1 LGLLEQPKE
10 IKTIDELFSKELLE
24 EDEEEIQELNPA

>member
-10 IKTIDELFSKELLE
+10 ILTIDDLFSKELLE